1 MGYSVKKLSET
12 FVGEVA
18 GIDLS
23 NDLDQALVSNI
34 RSALLEYKVLVFR
47 GQNISNKEHVEF
59 SNKFGLPEY
68 HSVTQYTLPEF
79 PEILVFSNRG
89 DQGTKPIANGG
100 SYWHSDMSYKAIPPL
115 GSILYALEV
124 PPEGGETKFC
134 DMVAAYENLSTEY
147 KQKIDGLYALHSY
160 LPRFIA
166 SRKADNEFQKN
177 KFELSES
184 QKSEFTEVTHPIVRI
199 HPENNSK
206 ALFVNEGF
214 TIRIRGVVESESKK
228 ILINL
233 FKNTTKDCFIYTH
246 QWEVGDVVFWDN
258 RSTMHKACEYD
269 LKYSR
274 RMQRTTIRGDSPI

>member
-1 MGYSVKKLSET
+1 MGYSVKRLSDT
-12 FVGEVA
+12 FVAEVV

-23 NDLDQALVSNI
+23 NDLDQVLVNTI
-34 RSALLEYKVLVFR
+34 RSALLEHKVLVFR
-47 GQNISNKEHVEF
+47 GQNLSNKQHVEF
-59 SNKFGLPEY
+59 SNKFGPSEY

-89 DQGTKPIANGG
+89 GQGTKPIANGG
-100 SYWHSDMSYKAIPPL
+100 SYWHSDMSYKPIPPL

-134 DMVAAYENLSTEY
+134 DMAAAYESLSTEY
-147 KQKIDGLYALHSY
+147 KQKIEDLYALHSY

-166 SRKADNEFQKN
+166 SRKADYEFQKN
-177 KFELSES
+177 RFELTES
-184 QKSEFTEVTHPIVRI
+184 QKSEFTEVAHPIVRT

-214 TIRIRGVVESESKK
+214 TIGIRGMVESESKE
-228 ILINL
+228 ILTNL
-233 FKNTTKDCFIYTH
+233 FKSSAKDYFIYTH
-246 QWEVGDVVFWDN
+246 QWTVGDVVFWDN